1 MLFHEQLNYYIDLY
15 HISGKELAKTINI
28 SEASMSRYRTGK
40 TTPIKDSEL
49 ISTLAEAIS
58 KYSDNPE
65 QTYNKIYTEL
75 NNSCSE
81 NDATGKIII
90 KNLNYLC
97 DTLNINNR
105 QLANYLHYDPSF
117 ISRIKS
123 GQRLPSDIDEFIS
136 KTADFIIINYQDE
149 NSVQIISELTK
160 TNYTLSTPDKEKHT
174 LLTKWFTTNESF
186 LPSNVMTHFLSNL
199 NDFNLEDY
207 IKAIHFD
214 ELKVPTVP
222 FTFNTSKQYYGIKE
236 MCTGEL
242 DFLKATVLSKS
253 MADVYMCSDMPM
265 DDMAE
270 IEDFPKKWMFG
281 LALILKKG
289 LHINIIHNLDR
300 PFNEMM
306 LGLEAWIPLYM
317 TGQVSPYYLKGK
329 HNTLYCRI
337 NYASGTAAL
346 SGECISGH
354 HNDGKYYVTKKP
366 SEVDYYKN
374 KAKLL
379 FDKALPLMKIY
390 KKENESEFNTFILKD
405 INNKGNRDYILS
417 IPPIY
422 TLKENT
428 FKQICKRS
436 NLSSEEISTLIELR
450 KKRLEYFET
459 IAKNNT
465 VSIKLYIFSEED
477 FKEDALTLAVSESF
491 IEKDISYTYEEYL
504 EHIEDTKKLS
514 SYENVTVELI
524 NTKGFKNLQI
534 SIKDNEY
541 AMISKE
547 KTPAIH
553 FVINHPKLIDALKN
567 MVIPY
572 MD

>member
-15 HISGKELAKTINI
+15 HISGKELAKNINI
-28 SEASMSRYRTGK
+28 SEASMSRYCTGK

-49 ISTLAEAIS
+49 ISTLAKAIS
-58 KYSDNPE
+58 TYSDNPE
-65 QTYNKIYTEL
+65 QLYDKIYTSL

-81 NDATGKIII
+81 NDASIKIII

-105 QLANYLHYDPSF
+105 KLADYLHYDPSF

-123 GQRLPSDIDEFIS
+123 GQRLPSDIDEFVS
-136 KTADFIIINYQDE
+136 KTIDFIITNYQDE
-149 NSVQIISELTK
+149 DSILIIRELTK
-160 TNYTLSTPDKEKHT
+160 TDYNLSTLNKDKHS
-174 LLTKWFTTNESF
+174 LLTKWFTTNETF
-186 LPSNVMTHFLSNL
+186 PPSSVMNHFLSNL
-199 NDFNLEDY
+199 NDFDLEDY

-253 MADVYMCSDMPM
+253 MEDVYMCSDMPM

-289 LHINIIHNLDR
+289 LHINIIHNLNR

-329 HNTLYCRI
+329 HNTIYCRI

-346 SGECISGH
+346 SGECIAGH

-366 SEVDYYKN
+366 TEVNYYKN

-379 FDKALPLMKIY
+379 FDKALPLMNVY
-390 KKENESEFNTFILKD
+390 KKENIDEFNTFTLKD
-405 INNKGNRDYILS
+405 ISNRGNRTYIYS
-417 IPPIY
+417 IPPLY
-422 TLKENT
+422 TLNEDSLT
-428 FKQICKRS
+428 QICRRS
-436 NLSSEEISTLIELR
+436 DLTSEEISTLLELR
-450 KKRLEYFET
+450 KTRLEYFNKLSADNK
-459 IAKNNT
+459 I
-465 VSIKLYIFSEED
+465 SIKLYVFSEDD
-477 FKEDALTLAVSESF
+477 FEETSLTLAISESF
-491 IEKDISYTYEEYL
+491 IEKDIPYTYKEYL
-504 EHIEDTKKLS
+504 EHVEATKTLS
-514 SYENVTVELI
+514 SNENITIDIIE
-524 NTKGFKNLQI
+524 TKGFKNLQI
-534 SIKDNEY
+534 KIKDNDY
-541 AMISKE
+541 AIVSKE

-553 FVINHPKLIDALKN
+553 FVMHHPKLVDALQN
-567 MVIPY
+567 MVITY
-572 MD
+572 TD